1 MPKSGRNGRVIMRIR
16 NANAGEMV
24 TNVPPTVEALNG
36 GEKKGGGG
44 HKHCVGG

>member
-1 MPKSGRNGRVIMRIR
+1 MRIR

-36 GEKKGGGG
+36 GEKKRGGGG
-44 HKHCVGG
+44 PQALCWWIAQQIPFI